1 MRSGSL
7 RYKAV
12 FYERSAT
19 PDAFGALDHTFVAN
33 SLTHQCSIKQRTFRE
48 RKENDQ
54 MVSRVEF
61 ELQFHY
67 HAALELINPGAEVE
81 VAGRRL
87 EIISSSDPNGKRT
100 KVVIYAEDVR

>member
-7 RYKAV
+7 RYTAV
-12 FYERSAT
+12 FYERSAS
-19 PDAFGALDHTFVAN
+19 PDDYGALDHTLSAN
-33 SLTHQCSIKQRTFRE
+33 SLTHKCSIKQRTFRE

-54 MVSRVEF
+54 MVSRIEF

-67 HAALELINPGAEVE
+67 HPALELINPGAEVQ

-87 EIISSSDPNGKRT
+87 EIISSSDPTGKRT

>member
-7 RYKAV
+7 RYTAV
-12 FYERSAT
+12 FYERSVT
-19 PDAFGALDHTFVAN
+19 PDVFGALDHTFKAN
-33 SLTHQCSIKQRTFRE
+33 SVTHKCSIKQRTFRE

-54 MVSRVEF
+54 MVSRIEF

-67 HAALELINPGAEVE
+67 NSALEMINPGAEIE

-87 EIISSSDPNGKRT
+87 EVISSSDPTGKRT

>member
-1 MRSGSL
+1 MRNGSL
-7 RYKAV
+7 RHTAT

-19 PDAFGALDHTFVAN
+19 PDAYGSLDHTFSAN
-33 SLTHQCSIKQRTFRE
+33 STTRKCSIKQRTFRE

-54 MVSRVEF
+54 LVSRIEF

-67 HAALELINPGAEVE
+67 VPSLELLNPGAEIQ

-87 EIISSSDPNGKRT
+87 EVISSSDPDGKR
-100 KVVIYAEDVR
+100 KRVVIYAEDVR